1 MKKYLLVCVTI
12 ALVATA
18 CGSTDDG
25 SDTTVPANLT
35 TTSSTSTSTTT
46 TSKAPEETTT
56 TSTTEAPGE
65 TPTSTTEA
73 PEETTTTTMAAPSA
87 VQLNNEGVQA
97 GAVWVPFGTDDD
109 DAVAA
114 IEAVLGAPTTD
125 SGWIPAWGDY
135 GVCPDPMVRAV
146 EWDALITLYTN
157 AESDFWSPAGT
168 EHFFSFNYLAAASP
182 PNLMTP
188 EGIGIGSTLA
198 ELKAAYPGE
207 IVIDEAFFDPAL
219 GFWSYRLM
227 DWTGLWGYA
236 SGQADT
242 STITS
247 INGGSGCGE

>member
-1 MKKYLLVCVTI
+1 MNKYLLMCACF
-12 ALVATA
+12 ALAVSA
-18 CGSTDDG
+18 CSMSDSG
-25 SDTTVPANLT
+25 SDTTVPATLT
-35 TTSSTSTSTTT
+35 TTSATSTSTTT
-46 TSKAPEETTT
+46 QAPEETSTTTTTQAPEETTTSTTTTAAPEETTT
-56 TSTTEAPGE
+56 TIAGPVV
-65 TPTSTTEA
+65 
-73 PEETTTTTMAAPSA
+73 
-87 VQLNNEGVQA
+87 VQLTNEGIQA

-114 IEAVLGAPTTD
+114 IEAILGAPTTD

-135 GVCPDPMVRAV
+135 GVCPDPLVRAV
-146 EWDALITLYTN
+146 EWDALITLYTT

-168 EHFFSFNYLAAASP
+168 EHFFSFNYLAAVSP

-198 ELKAAYPGE
+198 ELDAAYPGE
-207 IVIDEAFFDPAL
+207 VVIDEAFFDPAL

-227 DWTGLWGYA
+227 DWTGVWGYA

>member
-1 MKKYLLVCVTI
+1 MKKYLLVCATI
-12 ALVATA
+12 ALAAAA
-18 CGSTDDG
+18 CSSTDDS
-25 SDTTVPANLT
+25 SDTTVPATLT

-46 TSKAPEETTT
+46 EAPEVTTT
-56 TSTTEAPGE
+56 TTTTEVPEA
-65 TPTSTTEA
+65 TTTTTTEA
-73 PEETTTTTMAAPSA
+73 PEETTTTTAAPVPSIIE
-87 VQLNNEGVQA
+87 LTNEGIQA
-97 GAVWVPFGTDDD
+97 GAVWVPFGADDD

-146 EWDALITLYTN
+146 EWDALITLYTS

-168 EHFFSFNYLAAASP
+168 EHFFSFNYLAVESP
-182 PNLMTP
+182 PNLLTP

-207 IVIDEAFFDPAL
+207 IVVDEAFFDPAL
-219 GFWSYRLM
+219 GFWSYRPM
-227 DWTGLWGYA
+227 NWTGLWGYA

>member
-1 MKKYLLVCVTI
+1 MKKYLLASVSL
-12 ALVATA
+12 ALVITA
-18 CGSTDDG
+18 CGSSDDG
-25 SDTTVPANLT
+25 SATTVPATLT
-35 TTSSTSTSTTT
+35 TTSSTSTTT
-46 TSKAPEETTT
+46 
-56 TSTTEAPGE
+56 
-65 TPTSTTEA
+65 TTEA
-73 PEETTTTTMAAPSA
+73 PEETTTTTTEAPDETTTTTTASPEETTTTTTTTSPGPA
-87 VQLNNEGVQA
+87 VVQLTNEGIQA

-114 IEAVLGAPTTD
+114 IEAILGAPTTD
-125 SGWIPAWGDY
+125 SGWVPAWGDY

-198 ELKAAYPGE
+198 ELDAAYLGE
-207 IVIDEAFFDPAL
+207 IVIEEAFFDPAL

-227 DWTGLWGYA
+227 DWTGLWGFA

-247 INGGSGCGE
+247 INGGQGCGE

>member
-1 MKKYLLVCVTI
+1 MKKYLLTCACL
-12 ALVATA
+12 ALVASA
-18 CGSTDDG
+18 CSASDDG
-25 SDTTVPANLT
+25 SDTTVPETLT
-35 TTSSTSTSTTT
+35 TTSSTSTTTT
-46 TSKAPEETTT
+46 TTQAPEETTT
-56 TSTTEAPGE
+56 TTTLAPEE
-65 TPTSTTEA
+65 TTTTTTEA
-73 PEETTTTTMAAPSA
+73 PEETTTTTAAGPTV
-87 VQLNNEGVQA
+87 VQLTNEGIQA

-114 IEAVLGAPTTD
+114 IEAILGAPTTD

-135 GVCPDPMVRAV
+135 GVCPDPLVRAV
-146 EWDALITLYTN
+146 EWDALITLYTT

-182 PNLMTP
+182 ANLMTP

-198 ELKAAYPGE
+198 ELDAAYPGE
-207 IVIDEAFFDPAL
+207 VVIDEAFFDPAL

-236 SGQADT
+236 SGQANT